1 MRTNHETSS
10 NNVGRILNYNIKI
23 QTIGPEHLGK
33 MIAVCKPHKIELID
47 HLVAEIVGGAGAL
60 GEGVMD

>member
-1 MRTNHETSS
+1 
-10 NNVGRILNYNIKI
+10 
-23 QTIGPEHLGK
+23 
-33 MIAVCKPHKIELID
+33 MIAECKPHKAELID